1 MKHQKPDYT
10 DFLANNV
17 ITPFYEK
24 RLAALKK
31 LTLDDV
37 LKKKNPYLVKAK
49 NIEIAGDFVKTI
61 VDAFLSSQEEGIFGN
76 LLEGFAIH
84 ISHNL
89 YGGFKSAYKSVDLEF
104 EQDGKYYIVG
114 IKSSANWGN
123 SDQVNQMRSN
133 FKKAKAHLRE
143 AGMTREIVAVNGC
156 MYGKDANPLKNMR
169 RTKHEGKMIDV
180 EIEADKVYQKLAG
193 QDFWHFISGDDEL
206 YQDIIKPIDEQART
220 RSEAFKAVYTAK
232 INEMTQ
238 AFVENYMTADNQID
252 WIKIIDV
259 VSKRAAPKQESKKQ
273 VSRKQA
279 AKKQTK
285 KSKDRI
291 G

>member
-17 ITPFYEK
+17 VTPFYEK
-24 RLAALKK
+24 RLEALKK

-61 VDAFLSSQEEGIFGN
+61 VDAFLSSQEETMFGG

-89 YGGFKSAYKSVDLEF
+89 HGGFKSTYKSIDLEF
-104 EQDGKYYIVG
+104 ERDGKYHIVG

-133 FKKAKAHLRE
+133 FIKAKEHLRE
-143 AGMTREIVAVNGC
+143 AGMTRKIVAVNGC
-156 MYGKDANPLKNMR
+156 IYGKDANPMKKLSGAKQ
-169 RTKHEGKMIDV
+169 KGKTVDA
-180 EIEADKVYQKLAG
+180 EIEADNVYYKYAG
-193 QDFWHFISGDDEL
+193 QDFWNFISDDDEL

-220 RSEAFKAVYTAK
+220 RNESFKAVYTAK

-238 AFVENYMTADNQID
+238 AFVENYMTADNRID

-259 VSKRAAPKQESKKQ
+259 VSKRAAPKQASKKQ
-273 VSRKQA
+273 AS
-279 AKKQTK
+279 KKRAK
-285 KSKDRI
+285 KSKD
-291 G
+291 